1 MLVTSTIFKRS
12 SVIGLLLFLGTFF
25 TTGSLVVAQQ
35 QQMPQQ
41 QDLDVSED
49 ELVAFAQAVDKVD
62 SINQQANREMVEV
75 IEENDLE
82 VEQYNQIMRQLQSAD
97 DPSQLDSDEET
108 VERAFEA
115 SNEIRDIQ
123 IEVEQKRNM
132 VIQNEGL
139 SPNRF
144 DMILQL
150 VKNDPQIRQ
159 QFEDIRQNE

>member
-1 MLVTSTIFKRS
+1 MLVISTNFKRR
-12 SVIGLLLFLGTFF
+12 SVWILLILLGTFF

-41 QDLDVSED
+41 QDFEVPED
-49 ELVAFAQAVDKVD
+49 ELMAFAHAVEKVD
-62 SINQQANREMVEV
+62 SINQEANREMVEI

-97 DPSQLDSDEET
+97 DPSQLDTDEET

-115 SNEIRDIQ
+115 SNEIRNIQ
-123 IEVEQKRNM
+123 IELEQQRNM

-159 QFEDIRQNE
+159 QFEDLR